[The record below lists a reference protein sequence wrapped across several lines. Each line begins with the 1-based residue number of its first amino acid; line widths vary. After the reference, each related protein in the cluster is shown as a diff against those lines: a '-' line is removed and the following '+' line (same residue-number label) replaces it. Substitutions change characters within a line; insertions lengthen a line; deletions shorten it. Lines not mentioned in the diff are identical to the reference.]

1 MRQQLIKFRTMQVNG
16 LRGLLTEY
24 GEVMAVG
31 RSALNKA
38 MTDVL
43 ARLSERLPAML
54 VNTLR
59 DQWSRLGELD
69 VQIAEVE
76 RRLSEWMKEYRS
88 CRKIAEIPG
97 AGLLTATAAV
107 ATMGDAKSFKSGRE
121 LAA

>member
-59 DQWSRLGELD
+59 AQWSRLGELD
-69 VQIAEVE
+69 VQIAEIE
-76 RRLSEWMKEYRS
+76 RRLSEWMKERWRREFGQVGKWKKLGS
-88 CRKIAEIPG
+88 ESAIM
-97 AGLLTATAAV
+97 AGKQEPRNDET
-107 ATMGDAKSFKSGRE
+107 
-121 LAA
+121 

>member
-88 CRKIAEIPG
+88 LKLTRKNG
-97 AGLLTATAAV
+97 RL
-107 ATMGDAKSFKSGRE
+107 SF
-121 LAA
+121 